1 VGTMVGTTV
10 TPRSRNRAVE
20 AAMLNRGEDLQ
31 ALDQLERSR
40 VNQVQ
45 SRQADEEVNGG
56 DHGMREKA
64 PAPTV
69 DAKPPVDAPWPS
81 HAGLS
86 RLPVRI
92 PYRASMLT
100 RVLRDCFADESH
112 RTAIVAAVA
121 PGSQSVIHTLNTL
134 DHVIMMAPHL
144 FQHSCEVDVP
154 MVGADGTGF
163 SYEGT
168 PVHEWSAEQVIEWLS
183 NAEGGR
189 FSQVVVPKGTE
200 GKDLLRLNAR
210 RLTEFVE
217 SEQAG
222 GREDGEGW
230 YVSTQARVGRALFQ
244 ALRDAQRQ
252 APIKRGGPPAGHL
265 GSLQAARRTEQERR
279 ARLT

>member
-1 VGTMVGTTV
+1 V

-279 ARLT
+279 APLT